1 MRQINISSSPLNNY
15 DSFAP
20 IVQVQIPTIY
30 SKYCNHTG
38 NHSVMNITGSPF
50 SFSWYY
56 NTFISVGCDNFATI
70 TNIFPKVFGCKSDC
84 KKDLKVEEGLKC
96 SGLNCCEST
105 NIPSKLQVF
114 DVDFRSVNESNDRG
128 GVRKRCKYAFLVDKG
143 WLEINKPD
151 PSSVHHK
158 DYVPVVLDW
167 AIYNWN
173 NNSGELFHFFNNRG
187 DVSCS
192 FSDEDKGFNRF
203 TCHCTRGYKGNPYLD
218 GGCEGKLQI
227 HTALMKKHISQQIFR
242 FIKFK
247 INHEID
253 QFQIQQI
260 LCA

>member
-1 MRQINISSSPLNNY
+1 M
-15 DSFAP
+15 
-20 IVQVQIPTIY
+20 
-30 SKYCNHTG
+30 
-38 NHSVMNITGSPF
+38 
-50 SFSWYY
+50 
-56 NTFISVGCDNFATI
+56 
-70 TNIFPKVFGCKSDC
+70 
-84 KKDLKVEEGLKC
+84 
-96 SGLNCCEST
+96 NCCEST

-128 GVRKRCKYAFLVDKG
+128 VRKRCKYAFLVDKG

-151 PSSVHHK
+151 PSSVHYK

-173 NNSGELFHFFNNRG
+173 NNSGELFHFLNNRG

-218 GGCEGKLQI
+218 GGCEGKLKI
-227 HTALMKKHISQQIFR
+227 HTALMKKHSSQQIFR

-253 QFQIQQI
+253 QFQIQRI